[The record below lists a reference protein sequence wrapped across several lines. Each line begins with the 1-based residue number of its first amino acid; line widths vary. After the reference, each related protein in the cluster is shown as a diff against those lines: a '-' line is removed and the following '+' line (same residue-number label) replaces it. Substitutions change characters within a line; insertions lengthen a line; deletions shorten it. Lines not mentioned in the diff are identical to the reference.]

1 MHIDKKF
8 LEFMPVLFLIWP
20 CFPLVRNIAD
30 KAIKITRSIFR
41 QNATEI
47 PIIVSKSDVNKF
59 AYETI
64 LPTVESSIRNMNS
77 IKFIILL
84 FILLFFVAPFLGII
98 SEKTDNG
105 LYLVVIPVC
114 LVILLRYIKCY
125 FLITNNSISITS
137 DRITFPVF
145 GLLKPVNRDILFSDI
160 KDSVMYGSRENVEMT
175 LNEDI
180 DQGVEDLISSG
191 SVFMQGICIWD
202 AKGKYY
208 IFSNKLI
215 SAEILSTMYK
225 KLPGD
230 TGQFISEFN

>member
-1 MHIDKKF
+1 MHIDKQF

-20 CFPLVRNIAD
+20 CFALVRNIDD
-30 KAIKITRSIFR
+30 KAKKIVRSIFR
-41 QNATEI
+41 ENTTEM

-84 FILLFFVAPFLGII
+84 FILLFFVAPFWGII

-105 LYLVVIPVC
+105 LYLVVIPIC

-125 FLITNNSISITS
+125 FRITNNSISITS
-137 DRITFPVF
+137 DRVTFPVF
-145 GLLKPVNRDILFSDI
+145 GLFKTVNRDILFSDI
-160 KDSVMYGSRENVEMT
+160 KDSVMYGSHENVEMT

-202 AKGKYY
+202 TKGKYY
-208 IFSNKLI
+208 IFSNELI
-215 SAEILSTMYK
+215 LAETLSTMYK
-225 KLPGD
+225 QLPGD
-230 TGQFISEFN
+230 EGQFISEFN